1 MKISKE
7 KLKQIIKEELRK
19 FSLTRTLP
27 TRLNLNEAVIPTI
40 IVTTQ
45 KEYDALP
52 TSFEKATKIEIRGKD
67 WIEVKTVPGN
77 ATVHARDSSTV
88 VAYGSSKVS
97 AYDSSIVVAYGSS
110 TVVANGS
117 STISANGS
125 STVHAFDDASV
136 ELYDD
141 ATIVDQRLEDFN
153 LD

>member
-1 MKISKE
+1 M
-7 KLKQIIKEELRK
+7 KLKESKLRQIIKEELRK

-27 TRLNLNEAVIPTI
+27 TRLNLNEAVIPAI

-45 KEYDALP
+45 EEYDALP
-52 TSFEKATKIEIRGKD
+52 ASFEKATKIEIRGKG

-88 VAYGSSKVS
+88 HAYGSSIVVADGSSKVS
-97 AYDSSIVVAYGSS
+97 AYDSSTVDAY
-110 TVVANGS
+110 
-117 STISANGS
+117 GS
-125 STVHAFDDASV
+125 STVHAFDDASI
-136 ELYDD
+136 ELNDD